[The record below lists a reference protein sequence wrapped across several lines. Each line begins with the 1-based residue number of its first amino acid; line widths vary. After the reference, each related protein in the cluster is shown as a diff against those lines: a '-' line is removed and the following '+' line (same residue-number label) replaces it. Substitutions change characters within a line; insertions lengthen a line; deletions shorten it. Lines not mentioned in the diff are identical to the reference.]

1 MKLDEFRKL
10 MEASTPGPWVYDSY
24 SSVVGAYPGYDPHVL
39 ASVPVIAGDTATPD
53 GANDA
58 AFIAAMRS
66 MAPKLLAVAGLLE
79 EFANGKLDLGELT
92 APTARAAAL
101 EHMFYVMRQ
110 KAREALS
117 ALEEE
122 TP

>member
-1 MKLDEFRKL
+1 MKLEEFRKL

-66 MAPKLLAVAGLLE
+66 MAPKFLALAEAVKCNPHPEPQAGCPIC
-79 EFANGKLDLGELT
+79 K
-92 APTARAAAL
+92 AL
-101 EHMFYVMRQ
+101 
-110 KAREALS
+110 A